1 MRWRRRALT
10 NSPSLSSRLRSRAP
24 PARPW
29 RRSPFADGHTR
40 LMERAPIILL
50 PLWQDYCSGGRHAYS
65 QRVFKVRGGRITTVD
80 VHAHCAVPA
89 VLDLLKGTQ
98 FEGPARR
105 QLDGNL
111 GFPVNAA
118 RIADMDKDGIDVQ
131 VLSINAFWYAADR
144 DLTRRMF
151 DLQSEKLAEM
161 CKAIPGRYL
170 GYAPVS
176 LQFPEL
182 AAEQLEHGM
191 NRLGLVGAAIGGSV
205 QGEEIAAPKF
215 DPFWKKAEELQAL
228 VFIHPQTAPQSTGIT
243 KRIQGSGAL
252 GNVIGNPLET
262 SLALAHLIF
271 EGTLDRFPRVKVCGA
286 HGGGFLPSYA
296 ARMDHGCSVF
306 PDQCK
311 GPTLKKK
318 PSEYLK
324 QLYFDSLVFT
334 SEALRHLVNEHGASQ
349 IMIGTDY
356 AVPWVKGPVDHIL
369 NTPGLSDD
377 ERIAILGGNAA
388 KLMKIPT

>member
-1 MRWRRRALT
+1 MLSHRGFLKYAVAALAGVVCVGCGIRHALGQPAGAPGRR
-10 NSPSLSSRLRSRAP
+10 
-24 PARPW
+24 
-29 RRSPFADGHTR
+29 
-40 LMERAPIILL
+40 EVKV
-50 PLWQDYCSGGRHAYS
+50 GGR
-65 QRVFKVRGGRITTVD
+65 RVKTVD

-89 VLDLLKGTQ
+89 VLDIVKGTQ
-98 FEGPARR
+98 LERPARQQIEGR
-105 QLDGNL
+105 L
-111 GFPVNAA
+111 GFPVGAE
-118 RIADMDKDGIDVQ
+118 RLTDMDKDGIDVQ
-131 VLSINAFWYAADR
+131 ALSINAFWYAADR
-144 DLTRRMF
+144 DLARRIF

-161 CKAIPGRYL
+161 CNALPGRFL

-191 NRLGLVGAAIGGSV
+191 KQLGLVGAANGGNV
-205 QGEEIAAPKF
+205 EGEEIAAPKF

-228 VFIHPQTAPQSTGIT
+228 VFIHPQTAPQSTGIA

-271 EGTLDRFPRVKVCGA
+271 EGTLDRFPKVKICGA

-311 GPTLKKK
+311 GPALKKK

-334 SEALRHLVNEHGASQ
+334 AEALRHLVNEHGASQ

-356 AVPWVKGPVDHIL
+356 AVPWVKAPVDHIL
-369 NTPGLSDD
+369 KTPGLSAA

-388 KLMKIPT
+388 RLMKIP

>member
-1 MRWRRRALT
+1 MLNRRRFLRYAAGASAGVVCVGCGLGHAL
-10 NSPSLSSRLRSRAP
+10 AQ
-24 PARPW
+24 PAAVPT
-29 RRSPFADGHTR
+29 RREVTVN
-40 LMERAPIILL
+40 
-50 PLWQDYCSGGRHAYS
+50 GR
-65 QRVFKVRGGRITTVD
+65 RIKTVD

-89 VLDLLKGTQ
+89 VLDIVKGTP

-105 QLDGNL
+105 QLEGNL
-111 GFPVNAA
+111 GFPVAA
-118 RIADMDKDGIDVQ
+118 QRITDMDKDGIDVQ

-144 DLTRRMF
+144 DLARRMF
-151 DLQSEKLAEM
+151 DLQSEKVAEM
-161 CKAIPGRYL
+161 CRSFPGRFL

-176 LQFPEL
+176 LQFPDL

-191 NRLGLVGAAIGGSV
+191 KHLGLVGAAIGGSV
-205 QGEEIAAPKF
+205 EGEEIAAPKF

-228 VFIHPQTAPQSTGIT
+228 VFIHPQTAPQSTGIA

-262 SLALAHLIF
+262 SLAFAHLIF
-271 EGTLDRFPRVKVCGA
+271 EGTLDRFPNVKICGA

-296 ARMDHGCSVF
+296 ARMDHGCGVF

-324 QLYFDSLVFT
+324 QLYIDSLVFT

-369 NTPGLSDD
+369 NTLGLNDD
-377 ERIAILGGNAA
+377 ERMAILGGNAA

>member
-1 MRWRRRALT
+1 
-10 NSPSLSSRLRSRAP
+10 
-24 PARPW
+24 
-29 RRSPFADGHTR
+29 
-40 LMERAPIILL
+40 
-50 PLWQDYCSGGRHAYS
+50 
-65 QRVFKVRGGRITTVD
+65 
-80 VHAHCAVPA
+80 
-89 VLDLLKGTQ
+89 
-98 FEGPARR
+98 
-105 QLDGNL
+105 
-111 GFPVNAA
+111 
-118 RIADMDKDGIDVQ
+118 MDKDGIDKQ

-144 DLTRRMF
+144 DLARRLF

-161 CKAIPGRYL
+161 CKAIPGRFL

-191 NRLGLVGAAIGGSV
+191 KNLSLVGAAIGGNV
-205 QGEEIAAPKF
+205 EGEEIAAPKF

-228 VFIHPQTAPQSTGIT
+228 VFIHPQTAPLSTGIA
-243 KRIQGSGAL
+243 KRVQGSGAL

-271 EGTLDRFPRVKVCGA
+271 EGTLDRFPNVKICGA

-334 SEALRHLVNEHGASQ
+334 FEALRHLVNEHGASQ

-356 AVPWVKGPVDHIL
+356 AVPWVKGPVDHVL
-369 NTPGLSDD
+369 NTPGLSDA

-388 KLMKIPT
+388 KLLKIST

>member
-1 MRWRRRALT
+1 MLDRRGFLKYAAAASAGVVCVGCGISHAFAQPVSAPRRREVT
-10 NSPSLSSRLRSRAP
+10 V
-24 PARPW
+24 
-29 RRSPFADGHTR
+29 
-40 LMERAPIILL
+40 
-50 PLWQDYCSGGRHAYS
+50 GGR
-65 QRVFKVRGGRITTVD
+65 RVRTVD

-89 VLDLLKGTQ
+89 VIDVVKGTPM
-98 FEGPARR
+98 ERAARQQIQGR
-105 QLDGNL
+105 L
-111 GFPVNAA
+111 GFPVEAE
-118 RIADMDKDGIDVQ
+118 RVSDMDKDGIDMQ

-144 DLTRRMF
+144 DLARRLF

-161 CKAIPGRYL
+161 CKAIPGRFL

-182 AAEQLEHGM
+182 AAEQLEHSM
-191 NRLGLVGAAIGGSV
+191 KNLSLVGAAIGGSV
-205 QGEEIAAPKF
+205 EGEEIAAPKF

-228 VFIHPQTAPQSTGIT
+228 VFIHPQTAPLSTGIS

-271 EGTLDRFPRVKVCGA
+271 EGTLDRFPNVKICGA

-334 SEALRHLVNEHGASQ
+334 AEALRHLVNEHGASQ

-369 NTPGLSDD
+369 NTPGLSDA
-377 ERIAILGGNAA
+377 ERVAILGGNAA
-388 KLMKIPT
+388 KLLKIST

>member
-1 MRWRRRALT
+1 MLTRRGFLKYAAAASAGVVCVGCGIRHAFAQT
-10 NSPSLSSRLRSRAP
+10 TAVPK
-24 PARPW
+24 
-29 RRSPFADGHTR
+29 RREIAV
-40 LMERAPIILL
+40 
-50 PLWQDYCSGGRHAYS
+50 GGR
-65 QRVFKVRGGRITTVD
+65 RITTVD

-151 DLQSEKLAEM
+151 DLQSKKVAEM
-161 CKAIPGRYL
+161 CKAIPDRFL

-191 NRLGLVGAAIGGSV
+191 KQLDLVGAAIGGSV
-205 QGEEIAAPKF
+205 EGEEIGAPKF
-215 DPFWKKAEELQAL
+215 DPFWKKAEQLQAL
-228 VFIHPQTAPQSTGIT
+228 VFIHPQTAPQSTGIA
-243 KRIQGSGAL
+243 KRVRGSGAL

-271 EGTLDRFPRVKVCGA
+271 EGTLDRFPNVKICAA

-296 ARMDHGCSVF
+296 ARMDHGCAVF

-311 GPTLKKK
+311 GPTLKKM
-318 PSEYLK
+318 PSEYLQ

-334 SEALRHLVNEHGASQ
+334 TEALRHLINEHGASQ

-356 AVPWVKGPVDHIL
+356 AVPWVKGPVDHVL
-369 NTPGLSDD
+369 NTLGLSDA

-388 KLMKIPT
+388 KLMKIPN

>member
-1 MRWRRRALT
+1 
-10 NSPSLSSRLRSRAP
+10 
-24 PARPW
+24 
-29 RRSPFADGHTR
+29 
-40 LMERAPIILL
+40 
-50 PLWQDYCSGGRHAYS
+50 
-65 QRVFKVRGGRITTVD
+65 
-80 VHAHCAVPA
+80 
-89 VLDLLKGTQ
+89 
-98 FEGPARR
+98 RR
-105 QLDGNL
+105 QLEGNL
-111 GFPVNAA
+111 GFPVAAA
-118 RIADMDKDGIDVQ
+118 RVADMDKDGIDVQ

-144 DLTRRMF
+144 DLARRMF

-161 CKAIPGRYL
+161 CKAIPGRFL
-170 GYAPVS
+170 GYTPVS

-182 AAEQLEHGM
+182 AAEQLEHGVKH
-191 NRLGLVGAAIGGSV
+191 LGLVGAAIGGSV
-205 QGEEIAAPKF
+205 EGEEIAANKF

-271 EGTLDRFPRVKVCGA
+271 DGTPDGFPNVKLGGG

-318 PSEYLK
+318 PSEYLR
-324 QLYFDSLVFT
+324 QLYFDSLIFT
-334 SEALRHLVNEHGASQ
+334 PEGLRHLVAECGASQ

-356 AVPWVKGPVDHIL
+356 AVPWVKGPVDHVL
-369 NTPGLSDD
+369 ATPGLNDD
-377 ERIAILGGNAA
+377 ERVAILGGTAA
-388 KLMKIPT
+388 R

>member
-1 MRWRRRALT
+1 
-10 NSPSLSSRLRSRAP
+10 
-24 PARPW
+24 
-29 RRSPFADGHTR
+29 
-40 LMERAPIILL
+40 
-50 PLWQDYCSGGRHAYS
+50 
-65 QRVFKVRGGRITTVD
+65 
-80 VHAHCAVPA
+80 
-89 VLDLLKGTQ
+89 
-98 FEGPARR
+98 
-105 QLDGNL
+105 
-111 GFPVNAA
+111 
-118 RIADMDKDGIDVQ
+118 MDRDGIDVQ

-144 DLTRRMF
+144 DLARRMF

-161 CKAIPGRYL
+161 CKAIPGRFL

-191 NRLGLVGAAIGGSV
+191 KDLGLVGAAIGGSV
-205 QGEEIAAPKF
+205 EGEEIAAAKF

-228 VFIHPQTAPQSTGIT
+228 VFYSSADRAAINRIA

-271 EGTLDRFPRVKVCGA
+271 EGTLDCFPNVKICAA

-306 PDQCK
+306 PAQCK
-311 GPTLKKK
+311 GPALKKK

-334 SEALRHLVNEHGASQ
+334 SEGLRHLVNEHGASQ

-356 AVPWVKGPVDHIL
+356 AVPWVKGPVDHVL
-369 NTPGLSDD
+369 NTPGLSDA

-388 KLMKIPT
+388 KLMKIAT